1 MNRRVQLLVILL
13 ALLSMAQVVVPP
25 RLRRPHVRVVDFA
38 GPPHDWPQFNYDVR
52 HSGSNADEQ
61 LIGAENIASL
71 QMIFQRKLPSVSDGA
86 PVLWAASSK
95 RRIDHYLFLTG
106 TDGSLMAMNG
116 LGEVRWQ
123 TAPPAGPRWTTSSPV
138 LDPSRQFV
146 YSYALDGRV
155 HKYALMT
162 GAEIADSVWPVLVTR
177 KPDVEKGSAA
187 LSIATTTG
195 GTSYLYATVAGYPD
209 PGDAGDYQ
217 GHVVAIRLS
226 DGRSNT
232 FNALCSHKSHV
243 LGYGECTSLR
253 AGVWGRPG
261 AIYNEADNSVYIVT
275 SNGSFTANTG
285 GSDWGDSIIR
295 LRPDLHQVKGKPV
308 DSYTPAEYQTLDDQ
322 DLDLGSSALA
332 LLPRPG
338 ETAPSLGV
346 HAGKDSTVRLIDLRN
361 LSGQG
366 GAGNVGGE
374 IQKLKLPQKGFH
386 LAAAAVWTDDEGDS
400 WVYFAN
406 HHGITAFELIGDAA
420 NPQLV
425 ARWTS
430 SAAGDSS
437 PAVANGVV
445 FTVRTNRI
453 TALDAQTGA
462 ELWSDTRVGR
472 IHWESPIVVNGAIYV
487 TDFDGMLSAYA
498 LPKDFTFLR

>member
-13 ALLSMAQVVVPP
+13 ALLSMAQVVVPTRP
-25 RLRRPHVRVVDFA
+25 RPHIRLVDFA
-38 GPPHDWPQFNYDVR
+38 AQPHDWSQFNYNVQ
-52 HSGSNADEQ
+52 HSGTNTDEQ
-61 LIGAENIASL
+61 LIGSDNVASL
-71 QMIFQRKLPSVSDGA
+71 QMIFQTHLPAISDGA
-86 PVLWAASSK
+86 PVLWAANSK
-95 RRIDHYLFLTG
+95 RRTDHYLFLTG
-106 TDGSLMAMNG
+106 TNGSLIALNG
-116 LGEVRWQ
+116 TGTLRWQ
-123 TAPPAGPRWTTSSPV
+123 TTPPDGPRWTTSSPV

-155 HKYALMT
+155 HKYVMT
-162 GAEIADSVWPVLVTR
+162 TGNEVVDTAWPALVTR

-187 LSIATTTG
+187 LSIATLPD

-217 GHVVAIRLS
+217 GHVVAIRLR
-226 DGRSNT
+226 DGHTNT
-232 FNALCSHKSHV
+232 FNALCSHKTYV
-243 LGYGECTSLR
+243 LGYGDCGSLR

-285 GSDWGDSIIR
+285 GTDWGDSIVR
-295 LRPDLHQVKGKPV
+295 LRPDLHQSKGKPI

-338 ETAPSLGV
+338 ESVPSLGV
-346 HAGKDSTVRLIDLRN
+346 HAGKDSIVRLVDLRN

-366 GAGNVGGE
+366 GPGNVGGE
-374 IQKLKLPQKGFH
+374 LQRLPLPQKGFH
-386 LAAAAVWTDDEGDS
+386 LAAAAVWIDDEGDS

-406 HHGITAFELIGDAA
+406 HRGITAFELLGDAS
-420 NPQLV
+420 NPRLEQ
-425 ARWTS
+425 RWTS
-430 SAAGDSS
+430 TASGDSS
-437 PAVANGVV
+437 PAVANGIV

-462 ELWSDTRVGR
+462 ELWSDTNVGK
-472 IHWESPIVVNGAIYV
+472 IHWESPIIVNGAVYI
-487 TDFDGMLSAYA
+487 TDFDGTLTAYA
-498 LPKDFTFLR
+498 LPKDATFLR